1 MIKIFTSAALAAA
14 IAVGSFVV
22 PASAQG
28 VSISVGERAR
38 DYDRRDYRDYDRRD
52 YRGERHV
59 ERRVIREERRPVRV
73 VREQRCRTK
82 TVITRRGGERIVRKI
97 RTCR

>member
-1 MIKIFTSAALAAA
+1 MIKILTSAA
-14 IAVGSFVV
+14 IAVALTAGAFIV

-28 VSISVGERAR
+28 ISISVGERGH
-38 DYDRRDYRDYDRRD
+38 YSRDYDRRD
-52 YRGERHV
+52 YRGDYRRDRHV
-59 ERRVIREERRPVRV
+59 ERRVVREERRPVRV

-82 TVITRRGGERIVRKI
+82 TVVTRRHGERIVRKI